1 MQVPKQPYINDRS
14 GTKTGFTS
22 SEQMKDFEYKKENL
36 LELMK
41 QHSKVAEYKAKT
53 KGKFA
58 DHIAQ
63 GPGENFV
70 RDINWIK
77 KANPEAALAESNYL
91 ARDLQ
96 LMEKRR
102 FQKVI

>member
-1 MQVPKQPYINDRS
+1 M
-14 GTKTGFTS
+14 
-22 SEQMKDFEYKKENL
+22 
-36 LELMK
+36 
-41 QHSKVAEYKAKT
+41 AEYKAKT

-63 GPGENFV
+63 GPGENFM
-70 RDINWIK
+70 RDISWIK
-77 KANPEAALAESNYL
+77 KANPEAAQAEANYL

-102 FQKVI
+102 FQKVIQCIQLEEQYGMQGVTKIPERFQE